1 MLICN
6 PDKSSALVRMGS
18 WWSSTDEELEREEL
32 QRYGLRLL
40 EAYTICCGHCCAV
53 PTVERPIEK
62 WIKCTCSEHLYYC
75 SRRCKHEDAEIHCFT
90 HRVRGEV
97 IAIIAKPDG
106 SQKVGWTRVRHAS
119 VIGITMLNPRTGAM
133 RLSID
138 NNCVR
143 VISNRDKLKLLKIN
157 VDFILS

>member
-1 MLICN
+1 
-6 PDKSSALVRMGS
+6 
-18 WWSSTDEELEREEL
+18 
-32 QRYGLRLL
+32 
-40 EAYTICCGHCCAV
+40 
-53 PTVERPIEK
+53 
-62 WIKCTCSEHLYYC
+62 
-75 SRRCKHEDAEIHCFT
+75 
-90 HRVRGEV
+90 VRGEV

-106 SQKVGWTRVRHAS
+106 SQKVGWTRVRHTS

-143 VISNRDKLKLLKIN
+143 VISNRDKLKLLKVN